1 MDNLLPPFCNFLKSY
16 KPVLKFL
23 FILTVNTY
31 LYELTYRDA
40 LPLVFFLFRFQCQF
54 NEQLLQFLITVVDAE
69 LFKAIDTKYFKTVD
83 IQETHKAA
91 LHTLLQ
97 TKQKINKK

>member
-1 MDNLLPPFCNFLKSY
+1 MDNLLPPFCNFLKLQTSSEI
-16 KPVLKFL
+16 L

-40 LPLVFFLFRFQCQF
+40 LPLIFFLFRFQCQF